1 MAARLISVQEAAKL
15 LGITPQSVRN
25 WIDKGY
31 IKGHM
36 VGDHLVVD
44 RETIEQYFDGLQEL
58 GKLEKTVYA
67 KLEKLRKE
75 DWELDDEI
83 HDVLMAKEKTENTS
97 LRGVYRQIVSFAVM
111 NSQSMFSDKQQQ
123 VFRGMMGWGNADS
136 VAKDM
141 GLTRSRVVDIFN
153 QCLKIIHS
161 TIRLKD
167 DREEWERMR
176 KENLRLKAENVSL
189 RQQLNEYKKEEPKT
203 PPPTPGEILRNKL
216 NTPFVEFRF
225 YGRAYHV
232 LKDLGCKTLGDVA
245 ALQKSTLADYP
256 RCGLKTIENI
266 ENELR
271 EQGLSLG
278 MRVDVLLGNPE
289 GVDNQKTPL
298 EGVIKTE
305 FTIK

>member
-15 LGITPQSVRN
+15 LGIAPQSVRN

-58 GKLEKTVYA
+58 GKLEKTVYG

-83 HDVLMAKEKTENTS
+83 HDVLMAREKTENTS

-111 NSQSMFSDKQQQ
+111 NSQSMFTDKQQQ
-123 VFRGMMGWGNADS
+123 VFRGMMGWGNAET
-136 VAKDM
+136 VAKDL
-141 GLTRSRVVDIFN
+141 GLTRSRVVDIYN
-153 QCLKIIHS
+153 QCLKIIHR
-161 TIRLKD
+161 TIRLKED
-167 DREEWERMR
+167 SEEWDRLR
-176 KENLRLKAENVSL
+176 KENLQLKAENVSL

-278 MRVDVLLGNPE
+278 MRVDVLLGNE
-289 GVDNQKTPL
+289 
-298 EGVIKTE
+298 
-305 FTIK
+305 

>member
-15 LGITPQSVRN
+15 LGVTPQSVRN

-58 GKLEKTVYA
+58 GKLEKTVYE

-83 HDVLMAKEKTENTS
+83 HDVLMTREKSES
-97 LRGVYRQIVSFAVM
+97 MELRGVYRQIVSFAVM
-111 NSQSMFSDKQQQ
+111 NSQSMFTDKQQQ
-123 VFRGMMGWGNADS
+123 VFRSMMGWGNAET
-136 VAKDM
+136 VAKDL
-141 GLTRSRVVDIFN
+141 GLTRSRVVDIYN
-153 QCLKIIHS
+153 QCLKIIHR
-161 TIRLKD
+161 TIKLKED
-167 DREEWERMR
+167 SEEWDRLR
-176 KENLRLKAENVSL
+176 KENLQLKAENVSL

-278 MRVDVLLGNPE
+278 MRVDVLLGNE
-289 GVDNQKTPL
+289 
-298 EGVIKTE
+298 
-305 FTIK
+305 

>member
-58 GKLEKTVYA
+58 GKLEKTVFA

-83 HDVLMAKEKTENTS
+83 HDVLMARKKTENAS

-111 NSQSMFSDKQQQ
+111 NSQSMFTDKQQQ
-123 VFRGMMGWGNADS
+123 VFRGMMGWGNAES

-141 GLTRSRVVDIFN
+141 GLTKSRVVDIFN

-167 DREEWERMR
+167 DREEWDRLR
-176 KENLRLKAENVSL
+176 NENLQLKAKNVSL

-232 LKDLGCKTLGDVA
+232 LMDLGCKTLGDVA
-245 ALQKSTLADYP
+245 ALQRSTLEGYP
-256 RCGLKTIENI
+256 RCGKKTIEDI
-266 ENELR
+266 ENELI

-278 MRVDVLLGNPE
+278 MRVDVLLGE
-289 GVDNQKTPL
+289 
-298 EGVIKTE
+298 
-305 FTIK
+305 

>member
-15 LGITPQSVRN
+15 LGVTPQSVRN

-31 IKGHM
+31 IKGRM
-36 VGDHLVVD
+36 VGDHFVVD
-44 RETIEQYFDGLQEL
+44 RETIERYFDGLQEW
-58 GKLEKTVYA
+58 GKLEKTVYE

-83 HDVLMAKEKTENTS
+83 HDVLMAREKTESTS

-111 NSQSMFSDKQQQ
+111 NSQSMFTDKQQQ
-123 VFRGMMGWGNADS
+123 VFRSMMGWGNAET
-136 VAKDM
+136 VAKDL
-141 GLTRSRVVDIFN
+141 GLTRSRVVDIYN
-153 QCLKIIHS
+153 QCLKIIHR
-161 TIRLKD
+161 TIKLKED
-167 DREEWERMR
+167 SEEWDRLR
-176 KENLRLKAENVSL
+176 KENLQLKAENVSL

-278 MRVDVLLGNPE
+278 MRVDVLLGNE
-289 GVDNQKTPL
+289 
-298 EGVIKTE
+298 
-305 FTIK
+305 

>member
-141 GLTRSRVVDIFN
+141 VLTRSRVVDIFN

-189 RQQLNEYKKEEPKT
+189 RQQLNEYKKEEPPT

-266 ENELR
+266 ENELI

-278 MRVDVLLGNPE
+278 MRVDVLLGE
-289 GVDNQKTPL
+289 EL
-298 EGVIKTE
+298 
-305 FTIK
+305 

>member
-203 PPPTPGEILRNKL
+203 PPPTPEEILRQKL

-225 YGRAYHV
+225 FGRAYHV

-245 ALQKSTLADYP
+245 ALQKSTLEAYP
-256 RCGLKTIENI
+256 RCGKKTIEDI
-266 ENELR
+266 ENELI

-278 MRVDVLLGNPE
+278 MRVDVLLG
-289 GVDNQKTPL
+289 K
-298 EGVIKTE
+298 
-305 FTIK
+305 

>member
-31 IKGHM
+31 ITAHQ
-36 VGDHLVVD
+36 VGDHQVVD
-44 RETIEQYFDGLQEL
+44 RETIERYFDGLQEW
-58 GKLEKTVYA
+58 GKLEKVVYE
-67 KLEKLRKE
+67 KLEKIRKE

-83 HDVLMAKEKTENTS
+83 HDVLMAREKTENSS

-123 VFRGMMGWGNADS
+123 VFRGMMGWGNAET
-136 VAKDM
+136 VAKDL

-153 QCLKIIHS
+153 HCLKIIHR
-161 TIRLKD
+161 TIKLKED
-167 DREEWERMR
+167 SEEWDRLR
-176 KENLRLKAENVSL
+176 KENLQLKAENVSL

-203 PPPTPGEILRNKL
+203 PPSTPGEILRNKL

-278 MRVDVLLGNPE
+278 MRVDVLLGDDAKDDE
-289 GVDNQKTPL
+289 
-298 EGVIKTE
+298 
-305 FTIK
+305 

>member
-31 IKGHM
+31 ITAHQ
-36 VGDHLVVD
+36 VGDHQVVD
-44 RETIEQYFDGLQEL
+44 RETIERYFDGLQEW
-58 GKLEKTVYA
+58 GKLEKVVYE
-67 KLEKLRKE
+67 KLEKIRKE

-83 HDVLMAKEKTENTS
+83 HDVLMAREKTESTS

-111 NSQSMFSDKQQQ
+111 NSQSMFTDKQQQ
-123 VFRGMMGWGNADS
+123 VFRGMMGWGNAET
-136 VAKDM
+136 VAKDL
-141 GLTRSRVVDIFN
+141 GLTRSRVVDIYN

-167 DREEWERMR
+167 DRDEWDRLR
-176 KENLRLKAENVSL
+176 KENLQLKAENVSL

-232 LKDLGCKTLGDVA
+232 LKALGCKTLGDVA
-245 ALQKSTLADYP
+245 ALQKSTLEAYP
-256 RCGLKTIENI
+256 RCGRKTIEDI
-266 ENELR
+266 ENELI

-278 MRVDVLLGNPE
+278 MKVDVLLSKG
-289 GVDNQKTPL
+289 
-298 EGVIKTE
+298 
-305 FTIK
+305 

>member
-15 LGITPQSVRN
+15 LGVTPQSVRN

-58 GKLEKTVYA
+58 GKLERTVYE

-83 HDVLMAKEKTENTS
+83 HDVLMAREKTESTS

-141 GLTRSRVVDIFN
+141 GLSRSRVVDIYN
-153 QCLKIIHS
+153 QCLKIIHR
-161 TIRLKD
+161 TIRLKED
-167 DREEWERMR
+167 SEEWDRLR
-176 KENLRLKAENVSL
+176 KENLQLKAENVSL

-278 MRVDVLLGNPE
+278 MRVDVLLGNE
-289 GVDNQKTPL
+289 
-298 EGVIKTE
+298 
-305 FTIK
+305 

>member
-136 VAKDM
+136 VAKVM

-161 TIRLKD
+161 TIRLKE

-176 KENLRLKAENVSL
+176 KENLRLKAENVTL

-203 PPPTPGEILRNKL
+203 PPPTPEEILRQKL

-225 YGRAYHV
+225 FGRAYHV

-245 ALQKSTLADYP
+245 ALQKSTLEAYP
-256 RCGLKTIENI
+256 RCGKKTIEDI
-266 ENELR
+266 ENELI

-278 MRVDVLLGNPE
+278 MRVDVLLG
-289 GVDNQKTPL
+289 K
-298 EGVIKTE
+298 
-305 FTIK
+305 

>member
-58 GKLEKTVYA
+58 GKLERTVYE

-83 HDVLMAKEKTENTS
+83 HDVLMARGKTENTS

-111 NSQSMFSDKQQQ
+111 NSQSMFTDKQQQ

-141 GLTRSRVVDIFN
+141 GLSRSRVVDIYN
-153 QCLKIIHS
+153 QCLKIIHR
-161 TIRLKD
+161 TIKLKED
-167 DREEWERMR
+167 GEEWDRLR
-176 KENLRLKAENVSL
+176 KENLQLKAENVSL

-203 PPPTPGEILRNKL
+203 PPPTPEEILRNKL

-256 RCGLKTIENI
+256 RCGLNTIENI

-278 MRVDVLLGNPE
+278 MRVDVLLGNE
-289 GVDNQKTPL
+289 
-298 EGVIKTE
+298 
-305 FTIK
+305 

>member
-58 GKLEKTVYA
+58 GKLEKNVYE

-83 HDVLMAKEKTENTS
+83 HDVLMAREKTENSS

-111 NSQSMFSDKQQQ
+111 NSQSMFTDKQQQ
-123 VFRGMMGWGNADS
+123 VFRGMMGWGNAET
-136 VAKDM
+136 VAKDL

-167 DREEWERMR
+167 DREEWDRLR
-176 KENLRLKAENVSL
+176 KENLQLKAENVSL

-278 MRVDVLLGNPE
+278 MRVDVLLGNE
-289 GVDNQKTPL
+289 
-298 EGVIKTE
+298 
-305 FTIK
+305 

>member
-31 IKGHM
+31 ITAHQ

-44 RETIEQYFDGLQEL
+44 RETIERYFDGLQEWDR
-58 GKLEKTVYA
+58 LEKTA
-67 KLEKLRKE
+67 REKLEKLRKE

-83 HDVLMAKEKTENTS
+83 HDVLMAREKTESSS

-141 GLTRSRVVDIFN
+141 GLSRSRVVDIYN
-153 QCLKIIHS
+153 QCLKIIHR
-161 TIRLKD
+161 TIKLKED
-167 DREEWERMR
+167 SEEWDRLR
-176 KENLRLKAENVSL
+176 KENLQLKAENVSL

-278 MRVDVLLGNPE
+278 MRVDVLLGE
-289 GVDNQKTPL
+289 
-298 EGVIKTE
+298 E
-305 FTIK
+305 

>member
-15 LGITPQSVRN
+15 LGVTPQSVRN

-58 GKLEKTVYA
+58 GKLEKTVYE

-83 HDVLMAKEKTENTS
+83 HDVLMAREKSES
-97 LRGVYRQIVSFAVM
+97 MELRGVYRQIVSFAVM
-111 NSQSMFSDKQQQ
+111 NSQSMFTDKQQQ
-123 VFRGMMGWGNADS
+123 VFRSMMGWGNAET
-136 VAKDM
+136 VAKDL
-141 GLTRSRVVDIFN
+141 GLTRSRVVDIYN
-153 QCLKIIHS
+153 QCLKIIHR
-161 TIRLKD
+161 TIKLKED
-167 DREEWERMR
+167 SEEWDRLR
-176 KENLRLKAENVSL
+176 KENLQLKAENVSL

-278 MRVDVLLGNPE
+278 MRVDVLLGNE
-289 GVDNQKTPL
+289 
-298 EGVIKTE
+298 
-305 FTIK
+305 

>member
-36 VGDHLVVD
+36 VGDHFVVD

-58 GKLEKTVYA
+58 GKLEKTVYE

-83 HDVLMAKEKTENTS
+83 HDVLMAREKTESTS

-111 NSQSMFSDKQQQ
+111 NSQSMFTDKQQQ

-141 GLTRSRVVDIFN
+141 GLSRSRVVDIYN
-153 QCLKIIHS
+153 QCLKIIHR
-161 TIRLKD
+161 TIRLKED
-167 DREEWERMR
+167 SEEWDRLR
-176 KENLRLKAENVSL
+176 KENLQLKAENVSL

-278 MRVDVLLGNPE
+278 MRVDVLLGE
-289 GVDNQKTPL
+289 
-298 EGVIKTE
+298 E
-305 FTIK
+305 

>member
-15 LGITPQSVRN
+15 LGVTPQSVRN

-189 RQQLNEYKKEEPKT
+189 RQQLNEYKKEEPPT
-203 PPPTPGEILRNKL
+203 PPPTPEELLRQKL
-216 NTPFVEFRF
+216 NTPFVEFPF
-225 YGRAYHV
+225 FGRAYHV
-232 LKDLGCKTLGDVA
+232 LKALGCKTLGDVA
-245 ALQKSTLADYP
+245 ALQKSTLEGYP
-256 RCGLKTIENI
+256 RCGRKTIEDI
-266 ENELR
+266 ENELI

-278 MRVDVLLGNPE
+278 MKVDVLLG
-289 GVDNQKTPL
+289 K
-298 EGVIKTE
+298 
-305 FTIK
+305 

>member
-15 LGITPQSVRN
+15 LGITSQSVRN

-36 VGDHLVVD
+36 VGVRLVVD
-44 RETIEQYFDGLQEL
+44 RETIEQYFDGLHEL
-58 GKLEKTVYA
+58 GKLEKSVYE

-83 HDVLMAKEKTENTS
+83 HDVLMAREKTESTS

-111 NSQSMFSDKQQQ
+111 NSQSMFTDKQQQ
-123 VFRGMMGWGNADS
+123 VFRGMMGWGNAETI
-136 VAKDM
+136 AKDM
-141 GLTRSRVVDIFN
+141 GLTRSRVVEIFN
-153 QCLKIIHS
+153 HCLKIIHS
-161 TIRLKD
+161 TIRLKED
-167 DREEWERMR
+167 HEEWDRLR
-176 KENLRLKAENVSL
+176 KENLQLKAENVSL
-189 RQQLNEYKKEEPKT
+189 RQQLAAYKKEEPKT
-203 PPPTPGEILRNKL
+203 PPSTPEEILRNKL

-245 ALQKSTLADYP
+245 SLQRSTLEGYP
-256 RCGLKTIENI
+256 KCGKKTIEDI
-266 ENELR
+266 ENELI

-278 MRVDVLLGNPE
+278 MKVEVLLSKE
-289 GVDNQKTPL
+289 
-298 EGVIKTE
+298 
-305 FTIK
+305 

>member
-15 LGITPQSVRN
+15 LGIAPQSVRN

-58 GKLEKTVYA
+58 GKLEKTVYG

-83 HDVLMAKEKTENTS
+83 HDVLMAREKTENTS

-111 NSQSMFSDKQQQ
+111 NSQSMFTDKQQQ
-123 VFRGMMGWGNADS
+123 VFRGMMGWGNAET
-136 VAKDM
+136 VAKDL
-141 GLTRSRVVDIFN
+141 GLTRSRVVDIYN
-153 QCLKIIHS
+153 QCLKIIHR
-161 TIRLKD
+161 TIKLKED
-167 DREEWERMR
+167 SEEWDRLR
-176 KENLRLKAENVSL
+176 KENLQLKAENVSL

-278 MRVDVLLGNPE
+278 MRVDVLLGNE
-289 GVDNQKTPL
+289 
-298 EGVIKTE
+298 
-305 FTIK
+305 

>member
-58 GKLEKTVYA
+58 EKLEKTVYE

-83 HDVLMAKEKTENTS
+83 HDVLMAREKTESTS

-111 NSQSMFSDKQQQ
+111 NSQSMFTDKQQQ

-141 GLTRSRVVDIFN
+141 GLSRSRVVDIYN

-161 TIRLKD
+161 TIRLKE
-167 DREEWERMR
+167 DREEWDRLR
-176 KENLRLKAENVSL
+176 NENLQLKAENVSL

-278 MRVDVLLGNPE
+278 MRVDVLLGNE
-289 GVDNQKTPL
+289 
-298 EGVIKTE
+298 
-305 FTIK
+305 

>member
-58 GKLEKTVYA
+58 GKLERTVYE

-83 HDVLMAKEKTENTS
+83 NDVLMAREKTENTS

-111 NSQSMFSDKQQQ
+111 NSQSMFTDKQQQ

-141 GLTRSRVVDIFN
+141 GLSRSRVVDIYN

-167 DREEWERMR
+167 DREEWDRLR
-176 KENLRLKAENVSL
+176 NENLQLKAENVSL

-278 MRVDVLLGNPE
+278 MRVDVLL
-289 GVDNQKTPL
+289 DK
-298 EGVIKTE
+298 
-305 FTIK
+305 

>member
-15 LGITPQSVRN
+15 LSVTPQSVRN

-44 RETIEQYFDGLQEL
+44 RETIEQYFDGLKEL
-58 GKLEKTVYA
+58 GKLEKTVYE

-83 HDVLMAKEKTENTS
+83 HDVLMAREKSES
-97 LRGVYRQIVSFAVM
+97 MELRGVYRQIVSFAVM

-123 VFRGMMGWGNADS
+123 VFRGMMGWGNAES

-141 GLTRSRVVDIFN
+141 GLTRSRVVDIFHK
-153 QCLKIIHS
+153 CLKIIHS

-167 DREEWERMR
+167 DREEWDRLR
-176 KENLRLKAENVSL
+176 KENLQLKAENVSL

-278 MRVDVLLGNPE
+278 MRVDVLLGNE
-289 GVDNQKTPL
+289 
-298 EGVIKTE
+298 
-305 FTIK
+305 

>member
-15 LGITPQSVRN
+15 LGVTPQSVRN

-31 IKGHM
+31 ITAHQ
-36 VGDHLVVD
+36 VGDHQMVD
-44 RETIEQYFDGLQEL
+44 RETIERYFDGLQEWDR
-58 GKLEKTVYA
+58 LEKTVRE
-67 KLEKLRKE
+67 KLDRLRKE

-136 VAKDM
+136 VAKDL
-141 GLTRSRVVDIFN
+141 GLTRSRVIDIFN

-161 TIRLKD
+161 TIRLKE

-176 KENLRLKAENVSL
+176 KENLRLKAENVTL

-203 PPPTPGEILRNKL
+203 PPPTPEEILRQKL

-225 YGRAYHV
+225 FGRAYHV

-245 ALQKSTLADYP
+245 ALQKSTLEAYP
-256 RCGLKTIENI
+256 RCGKKTIEDI
-266 ENELR
+266 ENELI
-271 EQGLSLG
+271 EQGLSFG
-278 MRVDVLLGNPE
+278 MRVDVLLG
-289 GVDNQKTPL
+289 K
-298 EGVIKTE
+298 
-305 FTIK
+305 

>member
-15 LGITPQSVRN
+15 LGVTPQSVRN

-44 RETIEQYFDGLQEL
+44 RETIEQYFDGLKEL
-58 GKLEKTVYA
+58 GKLEKTVYE

-83 HDVLMAKEKTENTS
+83 HDVLMAREKSES
-97 LRGVYRQIVSFAVM
+97 MELRGVYRQIVSFAVM
-111 NSQSMFSDKQQQ
+111 NSQGLFSDKQQQ
-123 VFRGMMGWGNADS
+123 VFRGMMGWGNAES

-141 GLTRSRVVDIFN
+141 GLTRSRVVDIFHK
-153 QCLKIIHS
+153 CLKIICS
-161 TIRLKD
+161 TIRMKE
-167 DREEWERMR
+167 DREEWDRLR
-176 KENLRLKAENVSL
+176 KENLELKAENVSL
-189 RQQLNEYKKEEPKT
+189 RQQLSAYKKEEPKT
-203 PPPTPGEILRNKL
+203 PPPTPEEILRNKL

-245 ALQKSTLADYP
+245 ALQRSTLEGYP
-256 RCGLKTIENI
+256 RCGKKTIEDI
-266 ENELR
+266 ENELI

-278 MRVDVLLGNPE
+278 MRVNILLGNDTKDDE
-289 GVDNQKTPL
+289 
-298 EGVIKTE
+298 
-305 FTIK
+305 

>member
-31 IKGHM
+31 IKGHI

-161 TIRLKD
+161 TIRLKE

-176 KENLRLKAENVSL
+176 KENLRLKAENVTL

-203 PPPTPGEILRNKL
+203 PPPTPEEILRQKL

-225 YGRAYHV
+225 FGRAYHV

-245 ALQKSTLADYP
+245 ALQKSTLEAYP
-256 RCGLKTIENI
+256 RCGKKTIEDI
-266 ENELR
+266 ENELI

-278 MRVDVLLGNPE
+278 MRVDVLLG
-289 GVDNQKTPL
+289 K
-298 EGVIKTE
+298 
-305 FTIK
+305 